1 MASELRNTFI
11 KQPYEV
17 LPLEVN
23 FGSLTVLPKGAKYIE
38 LASASAK
45 KWKRSEPDTIQDAT
59 NEFLVLE
66 NQTPKVAILSPSK
79 CKIRLH
85 VNGGDNGYDYQVT
98 VRVRF
103 DSGAQLEEELYIRV
117 TER

>member
-23 FGSLTVLPKGAKYIE
+23 FGSLTILPKGATFIE
-38 LASASAK
+38 TASATAK
-45 KWKRSEPDTIQDAT
+45 KWKRSDPDNVEDAT

-66 NQTPKVAILSPSK
+66 NQSPKVAILAPSR

-85 VNGGDNGYDYQVT
+85 VNGGTTGYDYQVT

-117 TER
+117 MER